1 MLTYIDPWAPAT
13 SPSPQ
18 TVVDPWAPNIGGAAG
33 GARAASANG
42 LEVDDEFAVLHK
54 RTSDSGALNLD
65 PLGPAL
71 LTPMNNNSG
80 SRSNNASPTIL
91 GSGGRKK
98 DPLEFLG
105 ENSNLVNLDNLVPLT
120 SSSSSSGAA
129 PGLLSTSTLGA
140 ANPFAAPAATSLL
153 TSGSANQTVNPFQ
166 LQNQIAKPSINE
178 IREKQQQ
185 NQLGFGGL
193 GMSPTSVPLQPQ
205 PSRASPAI
213 NNPWS
218 PVKTENP
225 FLN

>member
-1 MLTYIDPWAPAT
+1 M
-13 SPSPQ
+13 
-18 TVVDPWAPNIGGAAG
+18 VDPWAPNIGGAAG
-33 GARAASANG
+33 GGGARAASANG
-42 LEVDDEFAVLHK
+42 LEMDDEFSVLSK

-91 GSGGRKK
+91 GALGRKK

-105 ENSNLVNLDNLVPLT
+105 ENSNLVNLDNLVPA
-120 SSSSSSGAA
+120 SSSNGSGSA
-129 PGLLSTSTLGA
+129 LT
-140 ANPFAAPAATSLL
+140 ANPFASPATATSLL
-153 TSGSANQTVNPFQ
+153 SSGSANQTVNPFQ
-166 LQNQIAKPSINE
+166 LQNQVAKPSINE

-185 NQLGFGGL
+185 NQLTGSGFPGIGL
-193 GMSPTSVPLQPQ
+193 SPSPVPLQPAR
-205 PSRASPAI
+205 PTPAV

>member
-1 MLTYIDPWAPAT
+1 M
-13 SPSPQ
+13 
-18 TVVDPWAPNIGGAAG
+18 DPWAPNSIHGA

-42 LEVDDEFAVLHK
+42 LEGDDEFSVLSK
-54 RTSDSGALNLD
+54 RISDSGGLNLD

-71 LTPMNNNSG
+71 LTPMNNHSG

-91 GSGGRKK
+91 GLGGRKK

-105 ENSNLVNLDNLVPLT
+105 ENSNLVNLDNLVPAN
-120 SSSSSSGAA
+120 SSSSSIV
-129 PGLLSTSTLGA
+129 TSSLTG
-140 ANPFAAPAATSLL
+140 NPFAPPGAAAVPTQSLL
-153 TSGSANQTVNPFQ
+153 TTGASGSQTVNPFQ
-166 LQNQIAKPSINE
+166 IQNQVAKPSINE

-185 NQLGFGGL
+185 NQLTGL
-193 GMSPTSVPLQPQ
+193 GLGLSPISPVPMQQQQPAR
-205 PSRASPAI
+205 SSPAV